1 MYRRYIKIE
10 EQNVIIERARGR
22 CEYCQSWMQYA
33 TQSFVFEHII
43 PISRDGETKLENLA
57 LACGGCN
64 QHKHIKVEAP
74 DPVDRKPAP
83 LYNPRRQRWQD
94 HFGWDEDY
102 THVVGLTPTG
112 RATVE
117 ALKINRSGVVNMR
130 NLLRT
135 AGKHPP
141 GFEDE

>member
-1 MYRRYIKIE
+1 MSRRYISAQ
-10 EQNVIIERARGR
+10 EQSAIIERAQGR
-22 CEYCQSWMQYA
+22 CEYCQSWMSYA
-33 TQSFVFEHII
+33 TQSFVCEHII
-43 PISRDGETKLENLA
+43 PISRDGETTLENLA

-64 QHKHIKVEAP
+64 GHKYNKVEAP
-74 DPVDRKPAP
+74 DPVDGKLVP

-117 ALKINRSGVVNMR
+117 ALKLNRPGVVNMR
-130 NLLRT
+130 KLLRT
-135 AGKHPP
+135 VGKHPHEEAA
-141 GFEDE
+141 G